1 MKKNTLVVTAAG
13 IATDNPSPRR
23 LIRSTTVL
31 CVRRD
36 NNVVMAGDRHVTLG
50 ESVMQHGAKKPRRLS
65 QDKILAGFA
74 AATADA
80 SSLCSR
86 FEAKLDQYHG
96 NLG

>member
-36 NNVVMAGDRHVTLG
+36 NKVVMAGDGQAARCRTL
-50 ESVMQHGAKKPRRLS
+50 PIRW
-65 QDKILAGFA
+65 ILLMVDGFA
-74 AATADA
+74 R
-80 SSLCSR
+80 LR
-86 FEAKLDQYHG
+86 
-96 NLG
+96 